1 MKDAE
6 MTVKASMFTVFLC
19 VLFGCN
25 TVAIK
30 TGFTGLGP
38 FTSAFIRF
46 SIAAVTLFLWAR
58 FRQIPLAMTKN
69 QIRLLSLHCV
79 LFTIQVGLFHLGLAR
94 TTASHGA
101 LIANV
106 LPFMVLILAHFY
118 IPGDR
123 VTWRKGMGVTLGF
136 IGVALLFMDE
146 PDLGTDLK
154 TGDII
159 VLGAVLSWSIS
170 AVYLKRII
178 EDFNAIQVTFYPMVF
193 AIPFLFAGSVI
204 FDHVMVTQVTP
215 LVVTALLFQAFATG
229 SFGFVAWNSMLQKF
243 GASSLYSF
251 IFIIPV
257 AGVAAGVLLLNE
269 PVTRHLLAAISLIVA
284 GIMVVNIRRKKK
296 PPVVPVQ

>member
-6 MTVKASMFTVFLC
+6 MTVKTSMFTVFLC

-38 FTSAFIRF
+38 FTSATIRF
-46 SIAAVTLFLWAR
+46 GIAAVTLFLWAR
-58 FRQIPLAMTKN
+58 CRQIPLALTKN
-69 QIRLLSLHCV
+69 QIRLLSIHCV
-79 LFTIQVGLFHLGLAR
+79 LFTFQVGFFHLGLAR

-106 LPFMVLILAHFY
+106 LPFMVLILAHFF

-123 VTWRKGMGVTLGF
+123 ITWRKGMGVTLGF
-136 IGVALLFMDE
+136 IGVTLLLMDE
-146 PDLGTDLK
+146 PDLNADLK

-159 VLGAVLSWSIS
+159 VLCAVLSWSIS

-178 EDFNAIQVTFYPMVF
+178 EEFNAIQVTFYPMIF
-193 AIPFLFAGSVI
+193 AIPFLFAGGLI
-204 FDHVMVTQVTP
+204 FDQIMVIKVTP

-257 AGVAAGVLLLNE
+257 AGVASGVLLLDE

-296 PPVVPVQ
+296 PPVLPVQ